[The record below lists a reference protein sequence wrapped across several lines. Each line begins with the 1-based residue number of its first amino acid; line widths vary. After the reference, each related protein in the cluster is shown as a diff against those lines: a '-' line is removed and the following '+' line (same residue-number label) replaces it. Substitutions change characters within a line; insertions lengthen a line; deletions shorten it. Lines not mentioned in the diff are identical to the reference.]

1 MLKAQ
6 PNSGNTFNWRRRTW
20 SHRICSRDLKIKR
33 APKWP
38 KVELKL
44 VGIYING
51 FSHISPFELDC
62 FR

>member
-6 PNSGNTFNWRRRTW
+6 PNSGNPFNWRRRTW
-20 SHRICSRDLKIKR
+20 SYRICSGDLKIKC

-44 VGIYING
+44 VGIYITG
-51 FSHISPFELDC
+51 FNHISPFELD
-62 FR
+62 

>member
-6 PNSGNTFNWRRRTW
+6 PNSGYAFNWRHRAW
-20 SHRICSRDLKIKR
+20 SHRICSRDLKIQR

-44 VGIYING
+44 VGIYISG
-51 FSHISPFELDC
+51 FGHTSPFELG
-62 FR
+62 